1 MIFIYNMLIVK
12 ERDTSRAILDSME
25 KELTVSGS
33 SWEQSRIEGL
43 EKTLEE
49 YKAMVDM
56 LMEKDTGNSP
66 SGGK

>member
-1 MIFIYNMLIVK
+1 
-12 ERDTSRAILDSME
+12 ME

>member
-1 MIFIYNMLIVK
+1 MLIVK

>member
-1 MIFIYNMLIVK
+1 MIFIYNMLILK